1 MTNKERFIEL
11 LRSTKR
17 EGIEKLIDFL
27 EKTDFFTAP
36 ASTRFHSSYEGGRL
50 QHALNVYD
58 CQTAG
63 MRLDSIPQESII
75 IVALLHDLCN
85 VNFYATEMRWRK
97 DANNKWEQYP
107 VYAVNDRNP
116 YGHGEKSVMMASEFI
131 HLTMEERYAIRWH
144 MGMSEA
150 NIIQTY
156 CQAAE
161 KYPLVLFTHMADQMA
176 TSYLETN
183 TGNKKPEDIYLGT
196 EPAALAPEAFAEAE
210 PI

>member
-36 ASTRFHSSYEGGRL
+36 ASTRFHMSCEGGLL
-50 QHALNVYD
+50 QHSLNVYD
-58 CQTAG
+58 CLVNLGTTTG
-63 MRLDSIPQESII
+63 DVQE
-75 IVALLHDLCN
+75 
-85 VNFYATEMRWRK
+85 F
-97 DANNKWEQYP
+97 
-107 VYAVNDRNP
+107 
-116 YGHGEKSVMMASEFI
+116 
-131 HLTMEERYAIRWH
+131 
-144 MGMSEA
+144 
-150 NIIQTY
+150 
-156 CQAAE
+156 QAAE

-196 EPAALAPEAFAEAE
+196 EPAAQDPEEFAEAE